1 MLYQYKQTVTDPQ
14 TGEPL
19 DSLAPTA
26 LAQIAQ
32 LGSKCTTVSEIVE
45 QRDEAVYSA
54 VQRGLDIANEYV
66 YDVKVQSV
74 ARSFD

>member
-1 MLYQYKQTVTDPQ
+1 MLYQCKQTVTDPP

-54 VQRGLDIANEYV
+54 VQRGLDIANEHV